1 MDFSNDKII
10 NYFSNKSNLTY
21 ENISIPNIK
30 DDLIKLLGTNI
41 DISVEYKKDIKV
53 FEGINGKPIV
63 NDVKKIE
70 NILVVYTDYMGNIK
84 STKIKLDA

>member
-1 MDFSNDKII
+1 MDLNNDKIV
-10 NYFSNKSNLTY
+10 NYFSNKSNINY
-21 ENISIPNIK
+21 DNISVKSITE
-30 DDLIKLLGTNI
+30 DLVKLLGTNI

-53 FEGINGKPIV
+53 FEGVDGKPIV